1 MGEVYRARDSKLER
15 DVALKVLSAD
25 LASSAEHLSRFE
37 HEARAAS
44 SLNHPNIVAIYD
56 VGRIDSI
63 AYIAMELVDGKDLRE
78 LINGTPMALNKML
91 RIASKLTDGLAAA
104 HERGIVHRDLKP
116 ENVMV
121 SVDGFVKI
129 LDFGLAKLVQPITQ
143 DGPTV
148 PHTLPGSV
156 FGTVGYM
163 SPEQASGK
171 PIDLRSD
178 QFSLGV
184 ILYEMACG
192 KRPFDR
198 ETAPETM
205 AAIIREAP
213 RPLREI
219 NRHVSH
225 DLERVIMRCLAK
237 EPHERYASTR
247 DLARDLREIRD
258 GITGPSGPERT
269 SSARTFSAWNRRRM
283 LPFASVVGGV
293 ALAAAGIWW
302 TVSHREP
309 LPAARNVTS
318 LAVLPFRDLSNAPDG
333 RMYADGITETIASR
347 LSRSR
352 TLRVASLTDGSAEGS
367 LAEIAR
373 RRKADLL
380 LRGSI
385 QRAGDQVRVN
395 YALVDP
401 ASGNEISGDSV
412 TGALG
417 QVFALEDAITDHV
430 LQTLRLRPAGQKAPA
445 TGIEGP
451 ADQKAYLEAVGLL
464 VAARTQASV
473 DTAIA
478 KLETILPNARDS
490 ATLNSTLARAL
501 TYRYEMTKRGVALE
515 EASVYAERAAQLDP
529 NLAMAHVALG
539 TIRRLTGHPQEA
551 LSSYNRALQLEP
563 KSGEALGGLADT
575 YDAMGRA
582 ADAERAFEQAVALRP
597 DLPHLVTRFGSFC
610 FTHGKFEKAESL
622 FRRSIELVPDG
633 ARGYTNLGGALQAMR
648 RNDEAIAA
656 YEKSIALAPSATAY
670 SNLGTLH
677 FGARR
682 YDQACA
688 AFEKAAQLTPNRY
701 TLWANLG
708 DALRF
713 STARRAEAP
722 AAYEKAIAAAR
733 TSLQINASDA
743 LAHAVIATALA
754 RRGETAGAQKEIR
767 AALQLD
773 PASANVLYYA
783 AVVAH
788 ARGDAD
794 SAQSWMQRAVSAGFS
809 RSELENDPE
818 LGPLLRQKT

>member
-1 MGEVYRARDSKLER
+1 MGEVYRAHDIKLER
-15 DVALKVLSAD
+15 DVALKILSSD

-63 AYIAMELVDGKDLRE
+63 SYIAMELVDGKDLRE

-91 RIASKLTDGLAAA
+91 RIASKLADGLAAA

-129 LDFGLAKLVQPITQ
+129 LDFGLAKLVRPITQ

-148 PHTLPGSV
+148 PHTMPGSV

-171 PIDLRSD
+171 PIDFRSD

-184 ILYEMACG
+184 ILYEMASG
-192 KRPFDR
+192 KRPFDH

-205 AAIIREAP
+205 AAIIRESP

-225 DLERVIMRCLAK
+225 ELERVIMRCLAK
-237 EPHERYASTR
+237 ERHERYASTR

-258 GITGPSGPERT
+258 GITGPSGPE
-269 SSARTFSAWNRRRM
+269 SAASGTFPAWNRRRM
-283 LPFASVVGGV
+283 LPFASVVAGV
-293 ALAAAGIWW
+293 AIAAAGIWW
-302 TVSHREP
+302 TVSQREP
-309 LPAARNVTS
+309 APAARNVTS

-352 TLRVASLTDGSAEGS
+352 TLRVSSLTDGSDHGS
-367 LAEIAR
+367 LSDIAH

-401 ASGNEISGDSV
+401 KSGNEISGDSV

-417 QVFALEDAITDHV
+417 QVFALEDAITEQV
-430 LQTLRLRPAGQKAPA
+430 LQALRLRPAGMKAVA
-445 TGIEGP
+445 TGLDRA

-478 KLETILPNARDS
+478 KLESILPNARDS

-501 TYRYEMTKRGVALE
+501 TYRYEMTRRGAALE
-515 EASVYAERAAQLDP
+515 EASIYAERAVQLDP
-529 NLAMAHVALG
+529 GLAMAHIALG
-539 TIRRLTGHPQEA
+539 TVRRLTGHPEEA
-551 LSSYNRALQLEP
+551 LANYNHAVRLEP
-563 KSGEALGGLADT
+563 KSGEALLGLAET

-582 ADAERAFEQAVALRP
+582 ADAEHAFEQAVALRP
-597 DLPHLVTRFGSFC
+597 DLPGVLNRYGSYC

-622 FRRSIELVPDG
+622 FRRSIEIVPDG
-633 ARGYTNLGGALQAMR
+633 ARGYANLGGVLQAQG

-688 AFEKAAQLTPNRY
+688 AFEKAAQMTPNRY

-733 TSLQINASDA
+733 TALKINASDA
-743 LAHAVIATALA
+743 LAHAVIASSLA
-754 RRGETAGAQKEIR
+754 RRGEMGAAQKEIR

-788 ARGDAD
+788 ARGDGD
-794 SAQSWMQRAVSAGFS
+794 SAQSWMLRAVSAGFS